1 MRKAIF
7 VLIGIALVGIVGFTA
22 LSNMWTSAVIRMH
35 AAPGGSLNLILFED
49 CDMVTPATAHDWDGI
64 TQGQHYEWSL
74 FVYNPPGSVG
84 LYITYLPTDL
94 WFNDNQTHLVIT
106 VNVVKFGLPCQLA
119 DVLEPL
125 PEKNPAT
132 PSLGYWLPATKM
144 IKLDIDLYVE
154 SVVSGA
160 TYDWDFTVFGATG

>member
-7 VLIGIALVGIVGFTA
+7 VLIGIALVSIVGFSA
-22 LSNMWTSAVIRMH
+22 LSNMWTSTSISMH
-35 AAPGGSLNLILFED
+35 AAPGGSLNLRLFED
-49 CDMVTPATAHDWDGI
+49 CAMLTPATVHDWDGI

-94 WFNDNQTHLVIT
+94 WFNDNQTHLIIT
-106 VNVVKFGLPCQLA
+106 VNVVQFGLPCQLSPA
-119 DVLEPL
+119 SQAL
-125 PEKNPAT
+125 PEKNPLT
-132 PSLGYWLPATKM
+132 PANGYFLPATKM
-144 IKLDIDLYVE
+144 IKLDIDLFVE

-160 TYDWDFTVFGATG
+160 VYDWQFTVYGATG